1 MRGNYNTNRSCRKKN
16 LNPGKI
22 TAPQLRSPTLW
33 NAIYKT
39 ASGKLRSKTCLT
51 TLQQSDGT
59 FTFDTESTTKHMLDI
74 FVPEDDETND
84 SAVHKQIGQQTKEPK
99 GTEDDKTFSREEM
112 ASVIKK
118 FNPRKAPG
126 EDGLTSEILYMLSK
140 AFHSF

>member
-1 MRGNYNTNRSCRKKN
+1 
-16 LNPGKI
+16 
-22 TAPQLRSPTLW
+22 
-33 NAIYKT
+33 
-39 ASGKLRSKTCLT
+39 
-51 TLQQSDGT
+51 
-59 FTFDTESTTKHMLDI
+59 MLDI